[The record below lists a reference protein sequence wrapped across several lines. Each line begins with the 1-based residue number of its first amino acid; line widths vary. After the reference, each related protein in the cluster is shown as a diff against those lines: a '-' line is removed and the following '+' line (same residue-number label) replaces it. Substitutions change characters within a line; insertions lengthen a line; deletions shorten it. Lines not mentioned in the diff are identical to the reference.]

1 MAAHNPSLPAWTRR
15 STSRPSAP
23 PPSPGA
29 LSSETQFPSLPP
41 AVAPRKPFI
50 PRHQLPRHSPPR
62 EPAPP
67 APSPLA
73 TPAPAPPPAPPA
85 GHVLVTKDA
94 LEWMLSSFGLILAS
108 LLKLAPNW
116 KALQAIAKAT
126 VQEYFPDLTPPAT
139 TPQHAAQISSQPQ
152 LSLSAKIT
160 EAPPIRPQS
169 QSQMEVSPPSHSRG
183 PGLTSATAAFE
194 KEKQALGLQTNN
206 TMPTEALP
214 NRSRLILA
222 RRRTATV
229 TKAPAQQKTDH

>member
-1 MAAHNPSLPAWTRR
+1 MAAHNPSRPAWTRR

-29 LSSETQFPSLPP
+29 LSSETQSPSLPP

-50 PRHQLPRHSPPR
+50 PRHQLPRHSAPR

-108 LLKLAPNW
+108 LLKLTPDW

-126 VQEYFPDLTPPAT
+126 VQEYFPDLTPLCYHST
-139 TPQHAAQISSQPQ
+139 TRSTNLFSASALTFGQNNRSTSHPSPVSVSNGGESSQ
-152 LSLSAKIT
+152 SLQRS
-160 EAPPIRPQS
+160 RPHLCNGGFRKGETSSRPTDEQHDANKSSS
-169 QSQMEVSPPSHSRG
+169 QSLPPH
-183 PGLTSATAAFE
+183 TSTSE
-194 KEKQALGLQTNN
+194 DSDSN
-206 TMPTEALP
+206 
-214 NRSRLILA
+214 
-222 RRRTATV
+222 
-229 TKAPAQQKTDH
+229 